1 MTSKQKPQ
9 LQSKPASEKPKPTPS
24 EKPKPTTSEKP
35 KPSTSE
41 KPKPTPAIILFGL
54 DQARKP
60 RAASFMADQVDQATK
75 AAKLME
81 LHVLKVDSPE
91 LAELAAKL
99 QAGRIYA
106 SGHGFVPPA
115 QLNIYDRIAD
125 LADPPPPLGLPRS
138 WDEIYVGHQ
147 VLAQEKPHEGWWET
161 IVVAKDKDMLTLAWR
176 NFPSHPNLVCHRTAV
191 ALLKPTV
198 ANK

>member
-9 LQSKPASEKPKPTPS
+9 LQSKPASEKPKPTA
-24 EKPKPTTSEKP
+24 SEKP

-60 RAASFMADQVDQATK
+60 RAASFTADQVDQATK

-138 WDEIYVGHQ
+138 WDEIDVGHQ

-176 NFPSHPNLVCHRTAV
+176 NFPSHPKLVCDRTAV
-191 ALLKPTV
+191 ALQKPTV
-198 ANK
+198 ANE

>member
-1 MTSKQKPQ
+1 MTSKQKSQ
-9 LQSKPASEKPKPTPS
+9 LQGKPAL

-35 KPSTSE
+35 KP
-41 KPKPTPAIILFGL
+41 TPAAIILFGL

-60 RAASFMADQVDQATK
+60 RAASFTADQVDQATK

-81 LHVLKVDSPE
+81 LHVLKVDTAE
-91 LAELAAKL
+91 LAELAAQL
-99 QAGRIYA
+99 PAGRIYA
-106 SGHGFVPPA
+106 SGQGFVPPA
-115 QLNIYDRIAD
+115 RLDIYDRIAD

-138 WDEIYVGHQ
+138 WDEIDVGHQ

-176 NFPSHPNLVCHRTAV
+176 NFPSHPKLVCHRTAV
-191 ALLKPTV
+191 ALQKPT
-198 ANK
+198 

>member
-1 MTSKQKPQ
+1 MPNCNRNAATSAAIHVRSSARGPRRPPSDSKEPHAMTSKQKPQ
-9 LQSKPASEKPKPTPS
+9 LQSKPASEKPKPTAS
-24 EKPKPTTSEKP
+24 EKPKPTASEKPKPSTSEKP

-60 RAASFMADQVDQATK
+60 RAASFTADQVDQATK

-125 LADPPPPLGLPRS
+125 
-138 WDEIYVGHQ
+138 
-147 VLAQEKPHEGWWET
+147 
-161 IVVAKDKDMLTLAWR
+161 
-176 NFPSHPNLVCHRTAV
+176 
-191 ALLKPTV
+191 
-198 ANK
+198 